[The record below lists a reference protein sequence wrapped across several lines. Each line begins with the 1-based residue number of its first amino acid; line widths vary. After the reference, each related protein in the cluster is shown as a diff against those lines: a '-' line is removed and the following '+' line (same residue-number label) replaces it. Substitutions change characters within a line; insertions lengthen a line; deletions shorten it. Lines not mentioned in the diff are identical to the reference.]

1 MKRIVGDRYQY
12 ELSGNLIIVTESKL
26 GTPTTPQAQKRK
38 ITGTV
43 KDKKGEHASSV
54 NVLVKGTSVGVAT
67 DINGK
72 FIIESPVVKSPVLVF
87 SFVGMLNKEVTV
99 SSDAPLNVVLE
110 DEEKVLDDVIVTGY
124 RSISKT
130 TFTGSST
137 KLQQDDIK
145 LKGVMDVSR
154 MLEGAVAG
162 VSIQNVSGTFGAAPK
177 VRVRG
182 ATSLSG
188 ENKPL
193 WVIDGIVHE
202 DIVSVSN
209 DDLTSGDPTTL
220 LGSAVAG
227 LNANDIESIDILKD
241 AAATALYGARA
252 MNGVV
257 VVTTRRGAE
266 GRPVFRYSGNFTV
279 QLRPTYADYD
289 IMNSGDQ
296 MSVYAE
302 LERKGFLNSDL
313 VNASNS
319 GVYGKNV

>member
-1 MKRIVGDRYQY
+1 M
-12 ELSGNLIIVTESKL
+12 
-26 GTPTTPQAQKRK
+26 
-38 ITGTV
+38 
-43 KDKKGEHASSV
+43 
-54 NVLVKGTSVGVAT
+54 VKGTSVGVAT

-257 VVTTRRGAE
+257 VVTTRRG
-266 GRPVFRYSGNFTV
+266 
-279 QLRPTYADYD
+279 
-289 IMNSGDQ
+289 
-296 MSVYAE
+296 
-302 LERKGFLNSDL
+302 
-313 VNASNS
+313 
-319 GVYGKNV
+319 

>member
-43 KDKKGEHASSV
+43 KDKKGEPLPGV

-145 LKGVMDVSR
+145 LKGVMCPELLVLPR
-154 MLEGAVAG
+154 KCVCVVL
-162 VSIQNVSGTFGAAPK
+162 PLC
-177 VRVRG
+177 RVRI
-182 ATSLSG
+182 SLCG
-188 ENKPL
+188 
-193 WVIDGIVHE
+193 
-202 DIVSVSN
+202 
-209 DDLTSGDPTTL
+209 
-220 LGSAVAG
+220 
-227 LNANDIESIDILKD
+227 
-241 AAATALYGARA
+241 
-252 MNGVV
+252 
-257 VVTTRRGAE
+257 
-266 GRPVFRYSGNFTV
+266 
-279 QLRPTYADYD
+279 
-289 IMNSGDQ
+289 
-296 MSVYAE
+296 
-302 LERKGFLNSDL
+302 
-313 VNASNS
+313 
-319 GVYGKNV
+319 

>member
-1 MKRIVGDRYQY
+1 VHTFCDFFFFNVKSIDTEKRVSLSFKEEELERALKRIVGDRYQY

-43 KDKKGEHASSV
+43 KDKKGEPLPGV

-145 LKGVMDVSR
+145 LKGVMHVSR
-154 MLEGAVAG
+154 MIFSAGMNLRAEGGGVPMAPDAVPDDGMLCLAMAHDVPKWLTFFLLPFLVAG
-162 VSIQNVSGTFGAAPK
+162 KQKYISVFDCIPFKECTLH
-177 VRVRG
+177 
-182 ATSLSG
+182 LSSPMTVHADGEYCG
-188 ENKPL
+188 EN
-193 WVIDGIVHE
+193 
-202 DIVSVSN
+202 
-209 DDLTSGDPTTL
+209 TTITYKCL
-220 LGSAVAG
+220 PGKLHF
-227 LNANDIESIDILKD
+227 LKI
-241 AAATALYGARA
+241 
-252 MNGVV
+252 
-257 VVTTRRGAE
+257 
-266 GRPVFRYSGNFTV
+266 S
-279 QLRPTYADYD
+279 
-289 IMNSGDQ
+289 
-296 MSVYAE
+296 
-302 LERKGFLNSDL
+302 
-313 VNASNS
+313 
-319 GVYGKNV
+319 

>member
-1 MKRIVGDRYQY
+1 M
-12 ELSGNLIIVTESKL
+12 
-26 GTPTTPQAQKRK
+26 
-38 ITGTV
+38 
-43 KDKKGEHASSV
+43 
-54 NVLVKGTSVGVAT
+54 
-67 DINGK
+67 
-72 FIIESPVVKSPVLVF
+72 VKSPVLVF

-257 VVTTRRGAE
+257 VVTTRRGLKGALFSAIPE
-266 GRPVFRYSGNFTV
+266 ILPCNFV
-279 QLRPTYADYD
+279 LLML
-289 IMNSGDQ
+289 IMT
-296 MSVYAE
+296 
-302 LERKGFLNSDL
+302 L
-313 VNASNS
+313 
-319 GVYGKNV
+319 